1 MSRIILSLLSGL
13 TVGLAL
19 GLSAS
24 SSCQPGFPLPAEKE
38 EALYRGQ
45 PARYWLQ
52 QLRDRDPASR
62 QQAMW
67 ALARLGPEPEH
78 VRAVTEMLTDNN
90 QGVRHGA
97 ALNLGRMGP
106 AAASAVPQ
114 LLTALRDED
123 QFVRTA
129 AVRALGR
136 ICPQDDA
143 VLAALGTALQDKS
156 AMARRGALDTLGEIG
171 PPARALL
178 PAVQEALHDS
188 EPDVRQAASEASAKI
203 R

>member
-1 MSRIILSLLSGL
+1 LLSGL
-13 TVGLAL
+13 AVGLAF

-24 SSCQPGFPLPAEKE
+24 SSCRSGFPLPAEKG

-45 PARYWLQ
+45 PANYWLQ
-52 QLRDRDPASR
+52 QLQDRDPALR

-67 ALARLGPEPEH
+67 AMVRLGGEPEH
-78 VRAVTEMLTDNN
+78 VRAVAELLADKH
-90 QGVRHGA
+90 QGVRREA

-106 AAASAVPQ
+106 AAAAAAPQ

-123 QFVRTA
+123 PIVRTA
-129 AVRALGR
+129 AVRALGH
-136 ICPQDDA
+136 ICPQGDG
-143 VLAALGTALQDKS
+143 VLAALGAALQDQS
-156 AMARRGALDTLGEIG
+156 AMVRRRTLDTLGEIG

-188 EPDVRQAASEASAKI
+188 EPEVRQAASGARVKI

>member
-1 MSRIILSLLSGL
+1 MPRIILSLLSGL
-13 TVGLAL
+13 AVGLAF
-19 GLSAS
+19 GLSAN
-24 SSCQPGFPLPAEKE
+24 SSCQPGLPLSGEKAEV
-38 EALYRGQ
+38 LYRGQ
-45 PARYWLQ
+45 PASYWLR
-52 QLRDRDPASR
+52 QLQDRDPALR

-78 VRAVTEMLTDNN
+78 VRAVAELLADKNE
-90 QGVRHGA
+90 GVRHGA
-97 ALNLGRMGP
+97 ALNLLRMGP
-106 AAASAVPQ
+106 AAASAIPQ

-129 AVRALGR
+129 AVRALGH

-143 VLAALGTALQDKS
+143 VLAALGAALQDES
-156 AMARRGALDTLGEIG
+156 AMVRRRTLDTLGEIG
-171 PPARALL
+171 PPARALM

-188 EPDVRQAASEASAKI
+188 EPEVRQAASDASAKI

>member
-1 MSRIILSLLSGL
+1 MSRITLSLLSGL
-13 TVGLAL
+13 AVGLAF
-19 GLSAS
+19 GLAAS

-45 PARYWLQ
+45 PAGYWLQ
-52 QLRDRDPASR
+52 QLRDRDPAQR

-67 ALARLGPEPEH
+67 ALARLGGEPEH
-78 VRAVTEMLTDNN
+78 VRAVAELLEDQE
-90 QGVRHGA
+90 QGVRFGA

-106 AAASAVPQ
+106 AATSALPH
-114 LLTALRDED
+114 LFTALRDED

-129 AVRALGR
+129 AVCALGR
-136 ICPQDDA
+136 ICPQDEA
-143 VLAALGTALQDKS
+143 VLNALGAALQDQS
-156 AMARRGALDTLGEIG
+156 VMVRRRTLATLGEIG

-188 EPDVRQAASEASAKI
+188 EPEVRQAASDAAAKI